1 MLRSF
6 SYTCKLVLPSSR
18 WQQGSRND
26 CDHVQDQGRFADVVS
41 KEHDARPQ
49 TSTDDYT
56 YKEVD
61 QLLRETA
68 GDQKPS
74 FV

>member
-1 MLRSF
+1 M
-6 SYTCKLVLPSSR
+6 
-18 WQQGSRND
+18 D
-26 CDHVQDQGRFADVVS
+26 CGHVGNQGRFADVVS

-68 GDQKPS
+68 GDQKPF